1 MTHQILR
8 QFFDVTFTGSEAEG
22 VTLQKHLYEISQNL
36 LPQVITQVLDRYA
49 AADIHLHL
57 HRLEIDLGTLS
68 MSSIADTLP
77 AKLAR
82 VMDTQLHAQITDS
95 GNFKQSDTPT
105 YTWSLLAEY
114 LRRGYLPWHFRLE
127 SGQNLAKVL
136 SGKLFEGK
144 GGEDALLRVL
154 SESSTAR
161 ERLATQFPASF
172 LVRLL
177 AHISPGISK
186 QVQAM
191 LDVLQKKLSQD
202 IGLRTQVEQILW
214 QNAFLQAA
222 KNDVASEQMLSVRL
236 LDALR
241 KIYLPTDVL
250 SALATTVG
258 ISTHAESTTT
268 PSTVTPSAAPKK
280 NASSPPPDPD
290 DAIYIENAGLILLHP
305 YLSGLFEILG
315 ILHDDGTISDMP
327 TALAILHFLATGLE
341 AAEEHEL
348 VLPKLLCGLPPEAL
362 PGTPHQLSIEEKAEA
377 QALLEAVVKHWG
389 ALRNTTPDGL
399 RGNFLCRA
407 GRLSPREDNEWR
419 LLVERKT
426 HDILLDRLPWGIGM
440 VKLPWMTQ
448 MLWVDWN

>member
-1 MTHQILR
+1 M
-8 QFFDVTFTGSEAEG
+8 A
-22 VTLQKHLYEISQNL
+22 LQKHLFEISQNL
-36 LPQVITQVLDRYA
+36 LPQAITQVLDRYA
-49 AADIHLHL
+49 AADLHLHL

-68 MSSIADTLP
+68 ISSISDTLP
-77 AKLAR
+77 AKLAQ
-82 VMDTQLHAQITDS
+82 VMDTQLRAQITDS

-127 SGQNLAKVL
+127 PRQNLAKVL

-186 QVQAM
+186 QVQVM
-191 LDVLQKKLSQD
+191 QDVLQKRLSQD
-202 IGLRTQVEQILW
+202 IGLRTQAEQILW

-222 KNDVASEQMLSVRL
+222 RNDVASEQMLSVRL

-250 SALATTVG
+250 SALAITVG
-258 ISTHAESTTT
+258 ISTNAESTTT
-268 PSTVTPSAAPKK
+268 PSTVTPSTAPKK
-280 NASSPPPDPD
+280 NASSQPPEPD

-305 YLSGLFEILG
+305 FLSGLFEILG

-362 PGTPHQLSIEEKAEA
+362 PGTPHKLSSEEKAEA
-377 QALLEAVVKHWG
+377 QALLEAVIKHWKV
-389 ALRNTTPDGL
+389 LLSTTPDGL

-407 GRLSPREDNEWR
+407 GKLSKQEESGW
-419 LLVERKT
+419 LLQVERASA
-426 HDILLDRLPWGIGM
+426 DILLNHLPWGIS
-440 VKLPWMTQ
+440 VIKLPWMSG
-448 MLWVDWN
+448 MLQVDWN